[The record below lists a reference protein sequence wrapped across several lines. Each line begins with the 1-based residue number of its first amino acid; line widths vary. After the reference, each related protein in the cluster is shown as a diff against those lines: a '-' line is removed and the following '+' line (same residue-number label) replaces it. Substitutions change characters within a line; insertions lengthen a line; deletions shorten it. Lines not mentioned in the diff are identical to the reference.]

1 MRRLAPIGV
10 TDSRTSNL
18 GAGGE
23 VILLLKVSYLPAFEA
38 QLTALTPLPGLFGD
52 SCHFLFAALLPANH
66 MNLLIKIN
74 FKS

>member
-38 QLTALTPLPGLFGD
+38 QLTALTPLPGAFW
-52 SCHFLFAALLPANH
+52 
-66 MNLLIKIN
+66 
-74 FKS
+74 

>member
-38 QLTALTPLPGLFGD
+38 QLTAPTPLPGAFW
-52 SCHFLFAALLPANH
+52 
-66 MNLLIKIN
+66 
-74 FKS
+74 